1 MEVIKLPWP
10 GRSQGDSD
18 FMQWEIL
25 DGVPQEEAKILDD
38 KKKILGE
45 KKHNSDEVWIFIQ

>member
-18 FMQWEIL
+18 FMQQEIL
-25 DGVPQEEAKILDD
+25 DEAPKTRLRYEIT
-38 KKKILGE
+38 KKGLGE
-45 KKHNSDEVWIFIQ
+45 KKRNSDEVQIFIR